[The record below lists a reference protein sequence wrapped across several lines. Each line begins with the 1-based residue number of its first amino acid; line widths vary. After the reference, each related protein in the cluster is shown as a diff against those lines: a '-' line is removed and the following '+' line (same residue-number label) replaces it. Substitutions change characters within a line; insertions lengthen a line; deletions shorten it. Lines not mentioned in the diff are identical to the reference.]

1 MKFRFWAATAAAAAA
16 AFLSS
21 DTLRVFEV
29 ENHSFFNP
37 WSTQVNLFI
46 LGCSGLKTVTI
57 ASGYKKKTT
66 TQKPKQ
72 LQTNG
77 DEASLVSSPS
87 TEVSFISGNVLLAF
101 ICWAPWWKQTLWIQ
115 LWNGLPV

>member
-57 ASGYKKKTT
+57 ASGYKKNNNPKTQT
-66 TQKPKQ
+66 TPNKWRRGFVGK
-72 LQTNG
+72 LT
-77 DEASLVSSPS
+77 
-87 TEVSFISGNVLLAF
+87 IHR
-101 ICWAPWWKQTLWIQ
+101 
-115 LWNGLPV
+115 GLFH